1 MRLEGRYEDC
11 HSERTNT
18 LRSTYPYDPFRC
30 VLVGANNVVNPAA
43 RESKYPMIYGMPV
56 IVLKRSM
63 VPGFAGIENN
73 LFYKDNAR
81 MLFGDAKTSI
91 EGLVSEFKKK

>member
-1 MRLEGRYEDC
+1 M
-11 HSERTNT
+11 
-18 LRSTYPYDPFRC
+18 
-30 VLVGANNVVNPAA
+30 LVNANNVVNPAA
-43 RESKYPMIYGMPV
+43 RESKYPMTYGMPVINVDQAKTV

-81 MLFGDAKTSI
+81 MLFWDAKTSI
-91 EGLVSEFKKK
+91 KALVSEFKKK